1 MLYYLYTVKL
11 GMDEDGFFRS
21 TLPRVTYLIER
32 WTEEQKVKAAAL
44 SGKPI
49 PEPPR
54 TVRSLKGV
62 LSQYGIQ

>member
-1 MLYYLYTVKL
+1 MVKL

-32 WTEEQKVKAAAL
+32 WAEEQKAKAAAM

-54 TVRSLKGV
+54 TVQSLKGV

>member
-1 MLYYLYTVKL
+1 
-11 GMDEDGFFRS
+11 MDEGGFFRS

-32 WTEEQKVKAAAL
+32 WAEEQKAKAAAM

-54 TVRSLKGV
+54 TVQSLKGV